1 MKAPDGRAGFLE
13 EIAGDQE
20 TMNITR
26 HGAGAL
32 LTATL
37 ALLLGACGGNDGAQ
51 GAPGLDGSQG
61 QKGDPGTSGTPGSQG
76 PAGPAGPSAAST
88 SATGT
93 VKFVYAGDG
102 QTYKAAGVTVTATPG
117 NYATTTS
124 STGAYTLTLPYG
136 TYDLTFSSPDYQ
148 SATVSAQYIPPTGA
162 TLPDQTLTRT
172 NPLLATIAASA
183 APAVP
188 QGFGAAVTLPAP
200 TVQGQ
205 TGTPTYHWT
214 QTAGPTTLALTDA
227 DTAQASLTIDGIDA
241 IAAAVPNLERLRV
254 ARPGLIGVSGDLQG
268 KLTYTF
274 KVTVTDSGH
283 TASATVSVVP
293 AMISGGQLS
302 VPRGTMTIGNDVD
315 AASYAWTLTNPSSAD
330 VTATKLH
337 GADLRNPWFIPDE
350 AGTWE
355 LKNTATGS
363 TADLLVK
370 VDTFASADTCQTC
383 HDGGAGGTQYA
394 DWHASKHAN
403 HFAGQTDPET
413 GLALENPVTHAA
425 YTYVPNLNASTVTAP
440 VFAQTLFQFGIDGAE
455 GDHYSASCIRCHTLG
470 YDKSPSATNGGFD
483 DVATANSWS
492 FPAPPAPGSF
502 AAMPAALQKLA
513 GMQCESCHGPA
524 TNHTSGGPPP
534 SASMAS
540 ETCASCHDKPTN
552 HDRYYL
558 WAKSGHSNLEMAFDE
573 ATLEARAVSNT
584 TRYSAGPASCA
595 RCHAGQGFV
604 AYLDQRNCSNAAS
617 FPASQN
623 GVAGPLVIQN
633 SDGTCTVPDATNMPA
648 TTAYFQKIGLTKAQ
662 VQPQTCQTCHDP
674 HTAELRV
681 TDATGPL
688 PSGFQ
693 FSGAGAGALCM
704 VCHNTRNGA
713 RGDSVTVTSV
723 GAPHAPSQADV
734 LAGQN
739 AYFMGGANG
748 FIPGTLSK
756 HAFIDDTCVGCHMKL
771 KPSTGAGAMATN
783 TNHTFGT
790 DTGICASCHST
801 LVTGEAVEAQF
812 AAQRAAVLTA
822 MLPVLNGRLGSSYTV
837 KANSDLEGT
846 STATVTLTQLP
857 TTLEL
862 ASIHGQVAFAF
873 TFAPPGVDD
882 PFNAGGKTTLVYTL
896 VSDVKVGGTAVIG
909 TTGTFAKAIWNYLLV
924 NDGSKGIHNPSFV
937 IDVLTATR
945 TAVAADVATPL

>member
-1 MKAPDGRAGFLE
+1 
-13 EIAGDQE
+13 
-20 TMNITR
+20 MNVTR
-26 HGAGAL
+26 HGARAL
-32 LTATL
+32 LTAAL
-37 ALLLGACGGNDGAQ
+37 ALSLGACGNDGAQ
-51 GAPGLDGSQG
+51 GAPGLDGVQG
-61 QKGDPGTSGTPGSQG
+61 QKGDPGTPGGAGTNGAAGAQG

-88 SATGT
+88 SLTGT
-93 VKFVYAGDG
+93 ATFVFSGDG
-102 QTYKAAGVTVTATPG
+102 KTYGATGVTVTATPG
-117 NYATTTS
+117 NYTTSTS

-136 TYDLTFSSPDYQ
+136 TYDIAFSGPDYQ
-148 SATVSAQYIPPTGA
+148 SATASAKYVPPAGA
-162 TLPDQTLTRT
+162 ALNQTLTRT

-188 QGFGAAVTLPAP
+188 QGFGTTVTLPAP

-205 TGTPTYHWT
+205 SGSPTYHWT
-214 QTAGPTTLALTDA
+214 QTAGPTTLALTGA
-227 DTAQASLTIDGIDA
+227 DTVQASLTVDSVDA

-254 ARPGLIGVSGDLQG
+254 GRPGLIGVSGDLQG

-283 TASATVSVVP
+283 TTSATVSVVP
-293 AMISGGQLS
+293 AMVSGDQLS
-302 VPRGTMTIGNDVD
+302 VPKGIMTIGNDAV
-315 AASYAWTLTNPSSAD
+315 AASYAWTLIDPSSAD

-337 GADLRNPWFIPDE
+337 GATTRNPWFIPDE

-363 TADLLVK
+363 TADLSIK
-370 VDTFASADTCQTC
+370 VDTFAGADACQTC

-425 YTYVPNLNASTVTAP
+425 YTYVPNLNAPTVTAP
-440 VFAQTLFQFGIDGAE
+440 VFAQTLFQFGVDGAE
-455 GDHYSASCIRCHTLG
+455 GDHYGSSCIRCHTLG

-492 FPAPPAPGSF
+492 FPTHPAPGSF
-502 AAMPAALQKLA
+502 AAMPASLKKLT

-524 TNHTSGGPPP
+524 ANHTTGGAPP
-534 SASMAS
+534 SGSMSS
-540 ETCASCHDKPTN
+540 ETCAFCHDKPAN

-558 WAKSGHSNLEMAFDE
+558 WTQSGHSNLQMAFDE
-573 ATLEARAVSNT
+573 ATRESREVAVKNGK
-584 TRYSAGPASCA
+584 YSAGPASCA
-595 RCHAGQGFV
+595 RCHAGSGFV

-617 FPASQN
+617 FPSSQ
-623 GVAGPLVIQN
+623 GGAAGPLVIQN
-633 SDGTCTVPDATNMPA
+633 ADGTCTVPDATNITDTQA
-648 TTAYFQKIGLTKAQ
+648 FFQKIGLTKAQ

-674 HTAELRV
+674 HTAELRL

-713 RGDSVTVTSV
+713 RGDSVTVTSI
-723 GAPHAPSQADV
+723 GSPHAPSQADV
-734 LAGQN
+734 LSGQN
-739 AYFMGGANG
+739 AYFMGGAGG

-771 KPSTGAGAMATN
+771 KPSTGAGAAATN
-783 TNHTFGT
+783 TNHTFNT
-790 DTGICASCHST
+790 DTSICASCHSN
-801 LVTGEAVEAQF
+801 LITGEAVEAQF

-822 MLPVLNGRLGSSYTV
+822 MLPVMNGRLGSSYTV
-837 KANSDLEGT
+837 LANKDLSGAP
-846 STATVTLTQLP
+846 TAAVTLTQLP
-857 TTLEL
+857 TTLDL
-862 ASIHGQVAFAF
+862 VSIHGQPAFQF

-882 PFNAGGKTTLVYTL
+882 PFNAGAKTTLVYTL

-909 TTGTFAKAIWNYLLV
+909 TTGTFAKAIWNYQLV
-924 NDGSKGIHNPSFV
+924 NDGSNGIHNPSFV
-937 IDVLTATR
+937 INVLTATQ
-945 TAVAADVATPL
+945 AALAADSATPL